1 VFALIATLRGILPL
15 LITVSFQGAS
25 ELLSDAPSG
34 TTYKAPRK
42 TRNTNTLNANRT
54 MQFIPSNNLGKLDY
68 FSATWIQPMSTF
80 LKLDTNR
87 IINVEMGVF
96 RVWRENLDRMRMT
109 LDWMDFSVEHL
120 SKYWKNAQVFFDPV
134 SYTFITS
141 SLERYI
147 QRANL
152 NFSHELSP
160 ALQETI
166 AVIAFQP
173 YSSGHK
179 PQEAKHLTVL
189 SLAATM
195 ASMIQVSFG
204 RILVVGYEQ
213 GDAGFA
219 QEAFSTL
226 ANDNSIEST
235 SNSALMIQIG
245 NTEVGYVSSSKE
257 EVASKITPINRVK
270 GALAGLQ
277 HAIQG
282 KMEPSRLRVW
292 LGVTHNASYWKYVYL
307 TEPDTILQTRPSAL
321 VQIREALDNGLI
333 LAPHRLQP
341 LPHESDLKGMK
352 NKNKFLPAKGKF
364 ETVTALD
371 PLDGGVCC
379 DELGGETRPFQKF
392 ERCGS
397 FWWQCGFNSHRN
409 HSRLEEYQLMRLES
423 GTGIVCLA
431 GSEHGRRCVPT
442 INGVC
447 TSLPQK

>member
-1 VFALIATLRGILPL
+1 
-15 LITVSFQGAS
+15 
-25 ELLSDAPSG
+25 
-34 TTYKAPRK
+34 
-42 TRNTNTLNANRT
+42 

-120 SKYWKNAQVFFDPV
+120 SKYWKNAQAFFDPV

-204 RILVVGYEQ
+204 RILVVGYER

-235 SNSALMIQIG
+235 SSSALMIQIG

-352 NKNKFLPAKGKF
+352 NENKFLPAKGKF

-379 DELGGETRPFQKF
+379 DELGGELGLFKSLKDVDHFGGNVDSIRIETILDWKNISSCALRVALELYVLLDQNMAVDAFQ
-392 ERCGS
+392 
-397 FWWQCGFNSHRN
+397 
-409 HSRLEEYQLMRLES
+409 
-423 GTGIVCLA
+423 
-431 GSEHGRRCVPT
+431 P
-442 INGVC
+442 
-447 TSLPQK
+447 